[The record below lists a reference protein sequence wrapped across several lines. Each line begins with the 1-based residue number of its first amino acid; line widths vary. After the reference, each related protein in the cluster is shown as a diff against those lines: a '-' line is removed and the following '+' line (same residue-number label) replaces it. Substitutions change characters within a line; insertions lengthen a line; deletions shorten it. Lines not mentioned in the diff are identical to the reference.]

1 MGEPKRIVTPLTE
14 DAIAS
19 LRAGD
24 ECLVSGE
31 LIGAR
36 DQAHRLLFDMVQRGE
51 KLPFDLSGAV
61 IYYVG
66 PTPARPGLPIGSA
79 GPTTSARMDPFT
91 PALLEKGLKGMIGK
105 GQRSEEVK
113 RAIMEH
119 RAVYF
124 AAPGGLGAYLAS
136 RIVSSA
142 VIFAEEL
149 GPEAVRRLTVR
160 DMPVI
165 VVNDIHGG
173 DAYLSGR
180 RQYSHEDRIRAAPH
194 YLNTGLPTGVSH

>member
-1 MGEPKRIVTPLTE
+1 MEGQMGEPKRIVTPLTE
-14 DAIAS
+14 DVIAG
-19 LRAGD
+19 LKAGD
-24 ECLVSGE
+24 ECLISGE

-36 DQAHRLLFDMVQRGE
+36 DQAHRLLFDMVQGGE

-105 GQRSEEVK
+105 GQRSAEVRK
-113 RAIMEH
+113 ALLRH

-142 VIFAEEL
+142 VIFAGEL
-149 GPEAVRRLTVR
+149 GPEAIRRLTVQ

-165 VVNDIHGG
+165 VVNDIQGG
-173 DAYLSGR
+173 DAYISGR
-180 RQYSHEDRIRAAPH
+180 RQYRTRLRSTKTGSRRRA
-194 YLNTGLPTGVSH
+194 T

>member
-1 MGEPKRIVTPLTE
+1 MEGRMIEPKRIVTPLTE
-14 DAIAS
+14 DVIAG

-24 ECLVSGE
+24 ECLISGE

-36 DQAHRLLFDMVQRGE
+36 DQAHKLLFDMVQRGE
-51 KLPFDLSGAV
+51 KLPFELSGAV

-91 PALLEKGLKGMIGK
+91 AALLEKGLKGMIGK
-105 GQRSEEVK
+105 GQRSAEVRK
-113 RAIMEH
+113 ALLRY

-149 GPEAVRRLTVR
+149 GPEAIRRLTVQ

-173 DAYLSGR
+173 DAYLSGITQYR
-180 RQYSHEDRIRAAPH
+180 RRLRSTKTASGRRA
-194 YLNTGLPTGVSH
+194 T

>member
-1 MGEPKRIVTPLTE
+1 MSEPKRIVTPLTE
-14 DAIAS
+14 EVIAG

-36 DQAHRLLFDMVQRGE
+36 DQAHRLLFDMVQKGE
-51 KLPFDLSGAV
+51 ELPFDVSGAV

-66 PTPARPGLPIGSA
+66 PTPARPGHVIGSA
-79 GPTTSARMDPFT
+79 GPTTSSRMDPFT

-105 GQRSEEVK
+105 GRRSAEVQD
-113 RAIMEH
+113 AIVKH

-136 RIVSSA
+136 RIVSA
-142 VIFAEEL
+142 TVIFGEEL
-149 GPEAVRRLTVR
+149 GPEAIRRLIVR

-165 VVNDIHGG
+165 VVKDIYGG
-173 DAYLSGR
+173 DAYVSGK
-180 RQYSHEDRIRAAPH
+180 RQYSQQ
-194 YLNTGLPTGVSH
+194 S